1 MTSLMRSHL
10 ARSTNATFV
19 KPRSLLV
26 AEQQWRCPG
35 SVSGKSP
42 SEDASV
48 LVSRWK
54 HDAGEAVEFNN
65 RASGSHHTVG
75 LNLKCVSMTFAYAG
89 RTLMDGRLTPG
100 AIQVTAPG
108 TDTRV
113 VFRSPGDVL
122 HLFITQEVLAECFE
136 DAFGH
141 HYAGDIVLDD
151 PKIQL
156 DPVIERLGQ
165 ALAMSQTND
174 AVIGQ
179 VFTDS
184 LSLAIVS
191 RLVTRHFTAVQ
202 PHPQAIA
209 PLPPWRLRRT
219 IEYIDAHL
227 SDEIGLADLARNSGL
242 TRMHFAAQF
251 RRATGLR
258 PHEFLLRRRIE
269 QAQTLLLTSQGNLM
283 DVALSCGFRSQPH
296 FTTVFKRFVGE
307 TPHRWRN
314 VAIRL

>member
-1 MTSLMRSHL
+1 MTSLTRSHL
-10 ARSTNATFV
+10 ARSTNAMLV

-26 AEQQWRCPG
+26 TERQWRCPG
-35 SVSGKSP
+35 GVSGVSP
-42 SEDASV
+42 FEHAGV
-48 LVSRWK
+48 LVSRWR
-54 HDAGEAVEFNN
+54 HDGAEAVEFDN
-65 RASGSHHTVG
+65 RASDSHHTVG
-75 LNLKCVSMTFAYAG
+75 LNLKCVSASFAHAG

-108 TDTRV
+108 ADTRV

-122 HLFITQEVLAECFE
+122 HLFITQQVLAECFE

-141 HYAGDIVLDD
+141 RYAGEIVLDD
-151 PKIQL
+151 PRFHS

-174 AVIGQ
+174 AVLGQ

-184 LSLAIVS
+184 VSLAIVS

-202 PHPQAIA
+202 PHLQELA
-209 PLPPWRLRRT
+209 PLPQWRLRRT

-227 SDEIGLADLARNSGL
+227 SDKIGLADLARNSGL
-242 TRMHFAAQF
+242 TPMHFAAQF

-258 PHEFLLRRRIE
+258 PHEYLLRRRIE

-296 FTTVFKRFVGE
+296 FTSVFKRFVGE
-307 TPHRWRN
+307 PPHRWRS
-314 VAIRL
+314 VAIR